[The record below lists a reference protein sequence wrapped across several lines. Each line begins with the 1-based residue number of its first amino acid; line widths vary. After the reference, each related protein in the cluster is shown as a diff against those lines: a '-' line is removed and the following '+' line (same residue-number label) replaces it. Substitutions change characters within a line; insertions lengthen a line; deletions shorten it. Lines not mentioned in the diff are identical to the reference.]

1 MNAAIIA
8 VGSEMLGPKR
18 VDTNSLKLT
27 TALEAHG
34 VAVVRK
40 SVVGDLLEDLVDELR
55 HASSRSDILLI
66 TGGLGPTEDDLTREA
81 LASAFGLRFDVDQS
95 IIDRIE
101 ARFVARG
108 IPMPEVNR
116 KQGNVFRGQRTL
128 YNERG
133 TAPGFQLRIGAG
145 KQVWVFPGVPFEL
158 EGMIATH
165 LVPWLAELSGGH
177 ARYRRILKISG
188 LTESGVEER
197 LKPYYESHPGELVT
211 ILASPAG
218 IEVHVIAEGSE
229 EESRLILEQR
239 ERELRAIL
247 SERVFGVD
255 DETLESAVGKLLLA
269 KQATLA
275 IAESCTG
282 GLVASRVTDVAGS
295 SAYFLGGAVCY
306 TAAAKVVMAGV
317 DAELIRAH
325 GEVSEEVAIALADG
339 IRQRFGSTYGIG
351 VTGIAGPGGGSEE
364 KPVGTVHVAVSGPAG
379 VEHRKLH
386 WPAPRNV
393 VKWFSSQSAL
403 DLLRLT
409 MIRGEPS
416 L

>member
-1 MNAAIIA
+1 MNAAILA

-18 VDTNSLKLT
+18 IDTNSLKLT

-40 SVVGDLLEDLVDELR
+40 SVVGDRLEDLVDELR

-81 LASAFGLRFDVDQS
+81 LAAAFGLRFDFDPS

-101 ARFVARG
+101 SRFAARG
-108 IPMPEVNR
+108 IPMPDVNR
-116 KQGNVFRGQRTL
+116 KQGNVFRGQRML

-133 TAPGFQLRIGAG
+133 TAPGFQLRIGAD

-158 EGMIATH
+158 EGMIANH
-165 LVPWLAELSGGH
+165 LVPWLVELSGGR
-177 ARYRRILKISG
+177 ARHRRILKISG

-218 IEVHVIAEGSE
+218 IEVHVIAEGSV
-229 EESRLILEQR
+229 EESTMVLEQR
-239 ERELRAIL
+239 ECELRAIL
-247 SERVFGVD
+247 TERVFGID

-306 TAAAKVVMAGV
+306 TAAAKVAMAGV
-317 DAELIRAH
+317 DPELIRAH
-325 GEVSEEVAIALADG
+325 GEVSEAVAIALADG
-339 IRQRFGSTYGIG
+339 IRQRFGSTFGIG

-364 KPVGTVHVAVSGPAG
+364 KPVGTVHIAVSSPSG

-386 WPAPRNV
+386 WPAPRHL

-409 MIRGEPS
+409 MTR
-416 L
+416 

>member
-1 MNAAIIA
+1 
-8 VGSEMLGPKR
+8 
-18 VDTNSLKLT
+18 
-27 TALEAHG
+27 
-34 VAVVRK
+34 
-40 SVVGDLLEDLVDELR
+40 
-55 HASSRSDILLI
+55 
-66 TGGLGPTEDDLTREA
+66 
-81 LASAFGLRFDVDQS
+81 
-95 IIDRIE
+95 
-101 ARFVARG
+101 
-108 IPMPEVNR
+108 MPEVNR

-133 TAPGFQLRIGAG
+133 TAPGFQLRIGAD

-158 EGMIATH
+158 EGMIANH
-165 LVPWLAELSGGH
+165 LVPWLVELSGGR
-177 ARYRRILKISG
+177 ARHRRILKISG

-218 IEVHVIAEGSE
+218 IEVHVIAEGSV
-229 EESRLILEQR
+229 EESTRVLEQR

-247 SERVFGVD
+247 MERVFGID

-306 TAAAKVVMAGV
+306 TAAAKVAMAGV
-317 DAELIRAH
+317 DPELIREH
-325 GEVSEEVAIALADG
+325 GEVSEAVAIALADG
-339 IRQRFGSTYGIG
+339 IRQRFGSTFGIG
-351 VTGIAGPGGGSEE
+351 VTGIAGPGGGSAE

-386 WPAPRNV
+386 WPAPRHV

-409 MIRGEPS
+409 MIR
-416 L
+416 